1 MVLYRIGKTKF
12 AYDLEGMGAKLNG
25 GRWNHEGVPCIYCA
39 ASRALSLLEYSAH
52 VTLDT
57 IPRSLSFTSFELPT
71 ELIYAVKMAKLPVNW
86 DGWPHPKPARDF
98 GTALL
103 QENKYAVL
111 QFPSAIIPEEFIY
124 VINPLHAR
132 IKSIKIIRVQDY
144 SYDLRLKS

>member
-12 AYDLEGMGAKLNG
+12 AHDLEGTGAKLNG

-57 IPRSLSFTSFELPT
+57 IPKSLSFTSFELADD
-71 ELIYAVKMAKLPVNW
+71 LIYSVKTTKLPPNW
-86 DGWPHPKPARDF
+86 DDWPHPMTARDF
-98 GTALL
+98 GTTLL
-103 QENKYAVL
+103 RENKYAVL
-111 QFPSAIIPEEFIY
+111 QFPSAIISEEFIY

-132 IKSIKIIRVQDY
+132 MKSIKIIHVRGY
-144 SYDLRLKS
+144 SYDLRLKI